1 MNWPNRKTKETKKQI
16 KICAKICLQFIRVLI
31 WKLWYDFISYMF
43 GHKVRGERM
52 PLQIRCTRNNNIPFI
67 SHECGGKSTYTN
79 RMQFT
84 PVGILA
90 EYMYICKNL
99 LKSVSYI
106 QRTVRFALIHVISRI
121 FLVSNYKISRIYKSL
136 YVRIASITFEH

>member
-1 MNWPNRKTKETKKQI
+1 MCKDLFTIYP
-16 KICAKICLQFIRVLI
+16 CFDIRLSYDLI
-31 WKLWYDFISYMF
+31 PYIL
-43 GHKVRGERM
+43 GHKVRRERM

-84 PVGILA
+84 PVGIFL

-106 QRTVRFALIHVISRI
+106 QRTVRFTLIHVTSKVLLLEII
-121 FLVSNYKISRIYKSL
+121 KQIEFLILS
-136 YVRIASITFEH
+136 

>member
-1 MNWPNRKTKETKKQI
+1 MCKDLFTIYPR
-16 KICAKICLQFIRVLI
+16 FDM
-31 WKLWYDFISYMF
+31 KLWYDFIPYIL
-43 GHKVRGERM
+43 GHKVRRERM

-84 PVGILA
+84 PVGIFL

-99 LKSVSYI
+99 LKSVGYI

-121 FLVSNYKISRIYKSL
+121 FLVSNYKVGRICKPL
-136 YVRIASITFEH
+136 YVRIASITFKH